1 MFKKA
6 MLCAAALAMVMGF
19 ALANNALAGDKGP
32 ETMVLKTAKAR
43 KPVLFPHRSHQKRL
57 ECKTCHESAG
67 FPKAVYQWTKKLGH
81 GLCRKC
87 HKKHKADG
95 APTKCSAC
103 HKKGLK

>member
-6 MLCAAALAMVMGF
+6 MLCVAALAMVMGF
-19 ALANNALAGDKGP
+19 ALATNSLAGDKGP
-32 ETMVLKTAKAR
+32 ETIVLKTAKAK
-43 KPVLFPHRSHQKRL
+43 KPVLFPHRSHQSRL
-57 ECKTCHESAG
+57 DCKTCHENPNRAKDANS
-67 FPKAVYQWTKKLGH
+67 WTKKQGH
-81 GLCRKC
+81 ALCRAC